1 MFNETT
7 SQYSPGLFPSVHLK
21 IAARMIPFS
30 FAILLLS
37 SCGRKTPD
45 LSPPTEKTTI
55 PTGEYEEGIASWYG
69 NPFHG
74 RLTANGEVYDM
85 EGPTAAHKTLPFNS
99 NIRVLNLDNGRT
111 TNVRINDRG
120 PFVKGRIIDLSKKS
134 AREIKMLGPG
144 TARVRLYFL
153 GSKSPPP
160 PKESGQGYTVQVGA
174 FRTSRLAENLRKKLA
189 KSYEGV
195 VIKKVE
201 SRRGALYLVRLQIF
215 SSRTDARKL
224 ARLLLQKRIVTEAIV
239 VKQ

>member
-120 PFVKGRIIDLSKKS
+120 PFV
-134 AREIKMLGPG
+134 
-144 TARVRLYFL
+144 
-153 GSKSPPP
+153 
-160 PKESGQGYTVQVGA
+160 
-174 FRTSRLAENLRKKLA
+174 
-189 KSYEGV
+189 
-195 VIKKVE
+195 
-201 SRRGALYLVRLQIF
+201 
-215 SSRTDARKL
+215 
-224 ARLLLQKRIVTEAIV
+224 
-239 VKQ
+239 